1 METMLIDELWLR
13 ILEAEKNEQILVK
26 IHVGWPSDA
35 DPTSLFR
42 ILYKFFGDNEQK
54 CMLSVF

>member
-1 METMLIDELWLR
+1 MLIDELWLR